1 MTNSTLQVSTAGAV
15 TTIAVHRPD
24 ALNALNATVWSEL
37 LDAFAAAEAD
47 DNVRALLLVSGSPK
61 SFVAGAD
68 IKEFTALDGAGARA
82 RSQRIM
88 GNYDRLRRLAKP
100 SVAAIEG
107 WCLGGGLEIALACD
121 VRVASRTAKFGY
133 PEIKLGIFPGTG
145 GTVLLAKLIGAAAA
159 REICLLGE
167 IIDAER
173 AYGLGLVGRVV
184 EPDALAATGRA
195 LAERL
200 AGFSPVALREC
211 KRVLDAMLEDDMA
224 PHRATEL
231 DAYRN
236 AFESEDR
243 KEGVAAFIEKRP
255 PKFTGR

>member
-1 MTNSTLQVSTAGAV
+1 MAYRTLKVSTAGAV
-15 TTIAVHRPD
+15 MTVAVDRPD
-24 ALNALNATVWSEL
+24 ALNALNNTVWSEL
-37 LDAFAAAEAD
+37 LDAFANAQAD
-47 DNVRALLLVSGSPK
+47 DTIRALLLVSASPK

-68 IKEFTALDGAGARA
+68 IKEFTALDGVGARE
-82 RSQRIM
+82 RSARIM

-107 WCLGGGLEIALACD
+107 WCLGGGMELALACD
-121 VRVASRTAKFGY
+121 VRVASRTARFGY

-200 AGFSPVALREC
+200 ASFSPVALREC
-211 KRVLDAMLEDDMA
+211 KRVLDAVLDDDMA
-224 PHRATEL
+224 AHRHTEL
-231 DAYRN
+231 DAYRT

-243 KEGVAAFIEKRP
+243 QEGVAAFIAKRSP
-255 PKFTGR
+255 SFTGR